1 MILTAVLAASF
12 VLPVP
17 FVPQKKDTCGAAS
30 LGMVLAYWDRA
41 VTHDEIADAL
51 VVKDLHGIPGSRLA
65 GFAQDR
71 GLRAVAYEGDL
82 QQVRD
87 FVERGRPLI
96 VAWKVGDDRY
106 HNVVV
111 TGFDD
116 EEGDVFVNDPA
127 KGEQRRVS
135 REKFEERWAG
145 ADHWTLLVLPEGE
158 PYEDPPRLVAEA
170 APAPGAAPVEDY
182 DALVARGISLGK
194 EGKNAEALAAF
205 DNAIALDGTRPEAR
219 VERGGLRFLERR
231 YTDAAHDLEE
241 ALAIREEDGYA
252 RNLLA
257 SSYQLDGRTDDALRE
272 WNELGQPALGEI
284 TVTGLRHI
292 HTGVALRE
300 LTVHPGEMLD
310 LADLRKSRRR
320 LEEVQVFKKV
330 VLRPVLREEGK
341 ADLEVALKERHAFGS
356 IPEFLVKGAANAVVE
371 KVRLTYHGL
380 FGSAI
385 SVGGYYRWEKARPKK
400 SILLEWARP
409 LFIPF
414 YFRTVAE
421 RETQPFSV
429 NGSTTLKAEGVE
441 VGARH
446 VLGSR
451 TVIQLGFRTRDREF
465 SEVRPDT
472 PPGVVRGLSLGLE
485 HRFWESHRRRL
496 DWSISGFNAGKPLSS
511 DVEYTKAVTALRYQD
526 ILSTPDDTDMEKSVI
541 VARAL
546 AGWGAD
552 DTPLDDLFMLGI
564 GSTDTDFPLRTY
576 KLRKGGVL
584 GEGPM
589 GRTLGMFN
597 VEWRQRLVSY
607 RGVQGGF
614 VLFYDVARIE
624 RTAQGEDQTLEAV
637 GGGLR
642 LAARGAFLRLDYG
655 ISISGD
661 SRHQLTAGF
670 GQTF

>member
-1 MILTAVLAASF
+1 MILAAVLATAL

-41 VTHDEIADAL
+41 VLHDEIAEAL
-51 VVKDLHGIPGSRLA
+51 IEKDLHGIPGSRLA

-82 QQVRD
+82 QQLRD
-87 FVERGRPLI
+87 FVDKGRPLI
-96 VAWKVGDDRY
+96 VAWKVGKDRY

-116 EEGDVFVNDPA
+116 EHADVFVNDPA
-127 KGEQRRVS
+127 KGEHRRVS

-170 APAPGAAPVEDY
+170 APAQGAAPAEDY
-182 DALVARGISLGK
+182 DALIARGISLGK
-194 EGKNAEALAAF
+194 EGKNAEAQAAF
-205 DNAIALDGTRPEAR
+205 DRAIALDGTRPEAR

-231 YTDAAHDLEE
+231 YTDAAHDLDE

-257 SSYQLDGRTDDALRE
+257 SSYQLGGRTDDALRE

-292 HTGVALRE
+292 HTGVALGE
-300 LTVHPGEMLD
+300 LTVHRGEMLD
-310 LADLRKSRRR
+310 LSDLRQSRRR
-320 LEEVQVFKKV
+320 LEEVGVFKKV

-341 ADLEVALKERHAFGS
+341 ADLEIALKERHAFGS
-356 IPEFLVKGAANAVVE
+356 IPELLVKLAANAVVE

-385 SVGGYYRWEKARPKK
+385 SVGGYYRWEKERPKK
-400 SILLEWARP
+400 SVLLEWARP
-409 LFIPF
+409 LWIPLN
-414 YFRTVAE
+414 FRTVAD
-421 RETQPFSV
+421 RETQAFSV
-429 NGSTTLKAEGVE
+429 NGSTTMKAEGVE
-441 VGARH
+441 VGARR
-446 VLGSR
+446 VIGPR
-451 TVIQLGFRTRDREF
+451 TVVQLGFKTRDRQF

-472 PPGVVRGLSLGLE
+472 PPGVVRGLSLGIE

-496 DWSISGFNAGKPLSS
+496 DFSLSGFKAGSPLSS
-511 DVEYTKAVTALRYQD
+511 DVEYPKAVTSLRYQD
-526 ILSTPDDTDMEKSVI
+526 ILSTPDGTDMEKSVI

-546 AGWGAD
+546 GAWGGD
-552 DTPLDDLFMLGI
+552 DTPLDDLFALGI
-564 GSTDTDFPLRTY
+564 GSTDTDFPVRTY
-576 KLRKGGVL
+576 KLRKSGVL
-584 GEGPM
+584 GESPM
-589 GRTLGMFN
+589 GRSLGMFN
-597 VEWRQRLVSY
+597 VEWRQRLASY
-607 RGVQGGF
+607 RGIQGGF
-614 VLFYDVARIE
+614 VVFYDAARIE
-624 RTAQGEDQTLEAV
+624 RTAQGQDQGLEAV

-642 LAARGAFLRLDYG
+642 LSLRGAFLRLDYG

-661 SRHQLTAGF
+661 NRQTLTAGY
-670 GQTF
+670 GQIF